1 VPTTGLDDDDCAP
14 VLRLRDEVV
23 RRADR
28 LGSILEAVLSH
39 GFCNSAGRLRDLV
52 GSCACLSAALATHC
66 GQTDGFL
73 DDGFTLSCR
82 VLLSTCLDAERVGCS
97 EAADFTATLAALAAL
112 AWNVGD
118 LEISRSRLVQHI
130 GLLSPQERAQARRRL
145 S

>member
-1 VPTTGLDDDDCAP
+1 
-14 VLRLRDEVV
+14 
-23 RRADR
+23 
-28 LGSILEAVLSH
+28 
-39 GFCNSAGRLRDLV
+39 
-52 GSCACLSAALATHC
+52 
-66 GQTDGFL
+66 
-73 DDGFTLSCR
+73 LSCR

-145 S
+145 SRSDRQRLPLRGSASEVLALFDGISPAEEEPQVMASTPPPAAGPAAAPAVAAPPGLRDMVQN